1 MDRELAPLLRDAVGS
16 GDFAAVGE
24 RLAEQAMFDTSSEHG
39 RHRIRGREAI
49 LAHLAASGSGEVV
62 EWHAREWP
70 SGVAVTFEWRGEP
83 EVNRRRWY
91 LRAPRGEISG
101 WWSYAARPR
110 VAGAAA
116 ESLPDAVLASVGP
129 GARRAVLEHGGNSG
143 AALER
148 VLLADGSA
156 LVAKR
161 VGAGGDWLGRVTR
174 DRGRTAL
181 LWEAGAFGRMPAGL
195 EHGIESVPRD
205 ADGWWVLMRDL
216 SATFL
221 ADDRRLSRAES
232 RRILAAAAAMH
243 REFAGDPPPGCATLE
258 DRLGMTSLRVAEAER
273 AGPDLLPKQLDAA
286 WDAFSEVVP
295 SDVGSEVLKAAGDP
309 SGLAAALERAGP
321 VTLIHGDLRD
331 DNLGLDGDT
340 VVLLDWDL
348 ATAGTPTV
356 ELAWYLCHDV
366 WRIDAGHDEI
376 EADFVAAEGDLLVAG
391 ELELGILTGLVMYGW
406 IFGHSL
412 LVHPDPAEQAW
423 ARAELGWWVPRTR
436 RALERTGGMPVSR
449 SR

>member
-1 MDRELAPLLRDAVGS
+1 MDGELAPVLCEAVRS
-16 GDFAAVGE
+16 GDFAGVGE
-24 RLAEQAMFDTSSEHG
+24 LLAEQAVLDTSSEQG
-39 RHRIRGREAI
+39 RHRIRGRDAI
-49 LAHLAASGSGEVV
+49 LAHLSASGPGEVV

-70 SGVAVTFEWRGEP
+70 TGAAVTFEWRGDG

-91 LRAPRGEISG
+91 LRSADGEVSG
-101 WWSYAARPR
+101 WWSYASRPR
-110 VAGAAA
+110 DDAGTAA
-116 ESLPDAVLASVGP
+116 SLPGAVLESVGP
-129 GARRAVLEHGGNSG
+129 GARRAALEHGGNSG

-161 VGAGGDWLGRVTR
+161 VGAGADWLGRVTG

-181 LWEAGAFGRMPAGL
+181 LWEAGAFARMPRGL

-205 ADGWWVLMRDL
+205 DDGWWVLMRDL
-216 SATFL
+216 SSTFL
-221 ADDRRLSRAES
+221 GDDRRLSRAES
-232 RRILAAAAAMH
+232 RRILAAAAEMH
-243 REFAGDPPPGCATLE
+243 REFAGDPPPGCATLR
-258 DRLGMTSLRVAEAER
+258 DRLGMSSLRVAESER

-286 WDAFSEVVP
+286 WDAFSEAVP
-295 SDVGSEVLKAAGDP
+295 GDVGTEVLKAARDP
-309 SGLAAALERAGP
+309 SGLAAALEQAGP

-376 EADFVAAEGDLLVAG
+376 EADFVAAEGDLLDAD
-391 ELELGILTGLVMYGW
+391 ELELGILSGLVMYGW

-423 ARAELGWWVPRTR
+423 ARAELDWWVPRTQ